1 MSRPIM
7 CDSCGCPIES
17 PFTSTQGEG
26 ITIKVNNHQDLCPDC
41 VLLRIKRVMGLEDA
55 DPEEE
60 AAEVYGV
67 EA

>member
-1 MSRPIM
+1 M
-7 CDSCGCPIES
+7 CDSCGCSIES
-17 PFTSTQGEG
+17 PFISIHGEG
-26 ITIKVNNHQDLCPDC
+26 ISVKVTGQEDLCPEC
-41 VLLRIKRVMGLEDA
+41 VLTRVKRVMGLEDA